1 MKCKMFPG
9 GVEAWKAHV
18 IMAVQPARWIS
29 AETHMEQI
37 KAMILRSIAVDT
49 SCWYHACW
57 YQVCTKGM
65 TTHSSIYLDVF
76 KGLMDASHA
85 YCDLL
90 KWFLNFIPISSVM
103 MKSLEAFLSPK
114 QVKTLRW
121 KLLCWVIAFT
131 LMKPISQHDICQWS
145 IAL

>member
-18 IMAVQPARWIS
+18 IMAVQDARWIS

-65 TTHSSIYLDVF
+65 TTHSFNLPGCVQRPHGCITCILWFAEVIPQLYSYIICYDQKSWSLLIPKTSEDFKVKVAVLSHSIHIEETYFTTWYLSMV
-76 KGLMDASHA
+76 
-85 YCDLL
+85 
-90 KWFLNFIPISSVM
+90 
-103 MKSLEAFLSPK
+103 
-114 QVKTLRW
+114 
-121 KLLCWVIAFT
+121 
-131 LMKPISQHDICQWS
+131 
-145 IAL
+145 